1 MFKKIFEKKSQNKTN
16 STFSNN
22 HEIWFNQDE
31 IKNHIAFFET
41 TGKGKTSNLVEME
54 IIARKKAL
62 RKKIL
67 HF

>member
-31 IKNHIAFFET
+31 IKNHVAFF
-41 TGKGKTSNLVEME
+41 GSKAKGKSLHSDKLLA
-54 IIARKKAL
+54 IKKEKL
-62 RKKIL
+62 RQKIL
-67 HF
+67 NF